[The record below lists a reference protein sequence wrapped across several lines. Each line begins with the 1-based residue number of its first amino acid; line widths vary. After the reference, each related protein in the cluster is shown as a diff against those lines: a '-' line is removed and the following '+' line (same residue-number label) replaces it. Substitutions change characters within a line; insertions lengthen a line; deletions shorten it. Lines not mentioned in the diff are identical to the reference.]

1 MMLSQATYNTKNLKE
16 ASCLCTDKKNIIRQ
30 RATKSR
36 RVCVFLPKSESAV
49 YFIEVRINE
58 SRGLVIVTSSWMLP
72 RSICCSGFSAPSVVL
87 LALSG
92 SELEWQGETVMSI
105 KLI

>member
-1 MMLSQATYNTKNLKE
+1 M
-16 ASCLCTDKKNIIRQ
+16 
-30 RATKSR
+30 SR

-49 YFIEVRINE
+49 YFIKVRINE

-87 LALSG
+87 LA
-92 SELEWQGETVMSI
+92 VI
-105 KLI
+105 

>member
-16 ASCLCTDKKNIIRQ
+16 ASCLCTDKKKNIIRQ

-49 YFIEVRINE
+49 YFIKVRINE
-58 SRGLVIVTSSWMLP
+58 SRGLVIVTSS
-72 RSICCSGFSAPSVVL
+72 
-87 LALSG
+87 
-92 SELEWQGETVMSI
+92 
-105 KLI
+105 

>member
-36 RVCVFLPKSESAV
+36 RVCVFCQSQNLQ
-49 YFIEVRINE
+49 FTFNE
-58 SRGLVIVTSSWMLP
+58 SRGLVIVTSS
-72 RSICCSGFSAPSVVL
+72 
-87 LALSG
+87 
-92 SELEWQGETVMSI
+92 
-105 KLI
+105 